1 MILTRVPHRVIAGTI
16 PAIALLLTAPVAG
29 TAQLRPLR
37 PLDWDVFAPGTTVLA
52 RVGGGVLDGQRAS
65 LAGTRGRLLELGDY
79 TLAWRTGRVALGLA
93 GTLVHR
99 FHPESRFA
107 EPASGAEPGDSPR
120 SDAGDLAAT
129 TAVRLSP
136 TAWPALVVL
145 RFGARLPTADHVKGL
160 DRGEADFLGL
170 LAVGAVRGRFTG
182 GIESG
187 IGIFDTRI
195 PEFTQDDDWIYAA
208 RFGYRLG
215 RVRPQAAFT
224 GQSSPLRY
232 RHIRGNEDLREV
244 RLCFRVGDRRWL
256 EADWVRGLVRF
267 SPSSG
272 LLVSGGARF
281 P

>member
-1 MILTRVPHRVIAGTI
+1 MPRAGRT
-16 PAIALLLTAPVAG
+16 ATLVGIALVLAAPAVA

-37 PLDWDVFAPGTTVLA
+37 PLDWDVFDPGTTVLA
-52 RVGGGVLDGQRAS
+52 RVGGSVLEGQRAS

-79 TLAWRTGRVALGLA
+79 TFSWRTGRVALGLA
-93 GTLVHR
+93 GTLRRR
-99 FHPESRFA
+99 FDPDSRFA
-107 EPASGAEPGDSPR
+107 EPTSGAESGDSPR

-136 TAWPALVVL
+136 AAWPALVVL
-145 RFGARLPTADHVKGL
+145 RFGARLPTADPAQGL
-160 DRGEADFLGL
+160 DRGETDFLGL
-170 LAVGAVRGRFTG
+170 LALGAVRGRFTG

-187 IGIFDTRI
+187 IGIFGTRI

-244 RLCFRVGDRRWL
+244 RLGLRVGDRRWL
-256 EADWVRGLVRF
+256 EAEWVRGLVRF

-272 LLVSGGARF
+272 LLVSAGARF